1 MASAASAHEVPDYK
15 CTLKADE
22 RSRLFKPG
30 YRLPDKM
37 TYEELCTY
45 VSQESNKAG
54 FDPLRPRILNNSR
67 TLDYVNF
74 YCVHARNHGNQSRE
88 AKGLPESTSKRANRS
103 EESTRCMYTS
113 CEFNIKVQRS
123 SDVELATNLTT
134 YGMQEMK
141 RNQKF
146 DWYVDSADDQKK
158 EGRYKSDCHQFT
170 HTGHPRR
177 VYPLA
182 DVTPAIRERIAVEA
196 RNNVSVAS
204 IQTLIFDVFKVMLSD
219 FQVGEL
225 YIRVL

>member
-54 FDPLRPRILNNSR
+54 FDPLRPRILNKSR

-88 AKGLPESTSKRANRS
+88 AMRQLMCYTKCKVKKIEIRIESDLV
-103 EESTRCMYTS
+103 Y
-113 CEFNIKVQRS
+113 
-123 SDVELATNLTT
+123 
-134 YGMQEMK
+134 
-141 RNQKF
+141 
-146 DWYVDSADDQKK
+146 SAIAVLFK
-158 EGRYKSDCHQFT
+158 EGEQSE
-170 HTGHPRR
+170 RR
-177 VYPLA
+177 QGCRVRPGEPLE
-182 DVTPAIRERIAVEA
+182 PARG
-196 RNNVSVAS
+196 
-204 IQTLIFDVFKVMLSD
+204 
-219 FQVGEL
+219 GE
-225 YIRVL
+225 